1 MDSLLQDIRHGLRGL
16 VTHPGFTA
24 ATVLTLALGIGANS
38 AIFSV
43 VNGVLLRAL
52 PYRDAD
58 RLVTLT
64 GGDVDGT
71 FGVSDLER
79 VAYRDQP
86 GIFERFGTYTSG
98 SVNLTGAGNAE
109 RLAAAFMDADL
120 LPLLGVS
127 PLIGRNFTPEEDT
140 RDRADVALLS
150 HQLWQRRFAG
160 SDAVLGQGLTIDGRA
175 VTVIGVM
182 PPDFRLPTDFTGVR
196 NNIYFPL
203 ASPATP
209 DPRNFHYMQAAG
221 RLADG
226 TTVEGARAQL
236 ALVSARLREEIGTL
250 PPTFQAR
257 IVPIRDD
264 VLGDVRPALLI
275 LLSAVGLVLLI
286 ASVNVANLL
295 LARSEERMLEMSVRA
310 ALGAGRGRLLRQLF
324 TESWILALIAGA
336 LGLGIA
342 SVALDVLVS
351 LSPPNLPRVD
361 EIGLDPRVLA
371 FTAGVS
377 LVAGLLFGAAPAL
390 GVGDAEL
397 QSALRAGG
405 RGGTGGGRRHLRS
418 LLVVGEMALAVMLA
432 VGGGLLVR
440 SFIALQAVDSGMD
453 TERVLTMNLAL
464 PSARYGDKVAARAFY
479 RDLLDR
485 LRALPGV
492 EAVGATRNLPMSSN
506 TGDWGIRVEG
516 REEERLPSGRRL
528 WGDWFVVTTDYFT
541 AMGIALADGRLF
553 AAADDA
559 EAPPVV
565 LINEELARR
574 YFPDGDPLGQR
585 FRMSADIDE
594 IYRTIVGVVGDVK
607 QRGLDAETRPEFY
620 LPHAQFPATQ
630 TFPVGAMTLVAKTA
644 GDPLTLAAAFR
655 GEARQLDP
663 DVPVAGVRS
672 MAQVVERSTSVRRL
686 NVMLFGAFGL
696 IGLLLVAVGVYGV
709 MAYTVAQRT
718 RELGVRMALGAG
730 PAQVMRLVIG
740 EGMVL
745 SLAGVGIGIAGAL
758 ALSRVLAG
766 MLFGVGTHDPMT
778 FVAIPI
784 ILTVVA
790 LAACYLPAR
799 RATRVDPMVALR
811 AE

>member
-1 MDSLLQDIRHGLRGL
+1 MDSLRQDIRHGLREL
-16 VTHPGFTA
+16 VKHPGFTA

-43 VNGVLLRAL
+43 VNGVLLGAL

-58 RLVTLT
+58 RIVTLT

-79 VAYRDQP
+79 VTYRDQP
-86 GIFERFGTYTSG
+86 GIFERFSTYTSG
-98 SVNLTGAGNAE
+98 SVNLTGGGNAE
-109 RLAAAFMDADL
+109 RVAAAFIDSDM

-140 RDRADVALLS
+140 RDRGDVALLS

-175 VTVIGVM
+175 VTIIGVM

-203 ASPATP
+203 APPATP

-236 ALVSARLREEIGTL
+236 EVVSARLVEQIATL

-257 IVPIRDD
+257 IVPVRDD

-295 LARSEERMLEMSVRA
+295 LARSEERLLEMSVRA

-336 LGLGIA
+336 LGLAIA

-371 FTAGVS
+371 FTAGLS

-390 GVGDAEL
+390 GIGHAEL

-405 RGGTGGGRRHLRS
+405 RGGTCAACWSSARWRWLSCWPWAAAYWSAASSRCKRS
-418 LLVVGEMALAVMLA
+418 IPAW
-432 VGGGLLVR
+432 
-440 SFIALQAVDSGMD
+440 
-453 TERVLTMNLAL
+453 T
-464 PSARYGDKVAARAFY
+464 PSA
-479 RDLLDR
+479 
-485 LRALPGV
+485 
-492 EAVGATRNLPMSSN
+492 
-506 TGDWGIRVEG
+506 
-516 REEERLPSGRRL
+516 
-528 WGDWFVVTTDYFT
+528 
-541 AMGIALADGRLF
+541 
-553 AAADDA
+553 
-559 EAPPVV
+559 
-565 LINEELARR
+565 
-574 YFPDGDPLGQR
+574 
-585 FRMSADIDE
+585 
-594 IYRTIVGVVGDVK
+594 
-607 QRGLDAETRPEFY
+607 
-620 LPHAQFPATQ
+620 
-630 TFPVGAMTLVAKTA
+630 
-644 GDPLTLAAAFR
+644 
-655 GEARQLDP
+655 
-663 DVPVAGVRS
+663 
-672 MAQVVERSTSVRRL
+672 
-686 NVMLFGAFGL
+686 
-696 IGLLLVAVGVYGV
+696 
-709 MAYTVAQRT
+709 
-718 RELGVRMALGAG
+718 
-730 PAQVMRLVIG
+730 
-740 EGMVL
+740 
-745 SLAGVGIGIAGAL
+745 
-758 ALSRVLAG
+758 
-766 MLFGVGTHDPMT
+766 
-778 FVAIPI
+778 
-784 ILTVVA
+784 
-790 LAACYLPAR
+790 C
-799 RATRVDPMVALR
+799 
-811 AE
+811 